1 MDLSTSSSCDS
12 KSGTGSLCGLL
23 LETRVPSRMWKMRAY
38 EVMETRP
45 YFRDRAMRMGLQEL
59 LAMLRILAKK
69 VCMGD
74 VLHTSSI
81 LSIGPK
87 RKQRTPRCWDLRT
100 MILV

>member
-1 MDLSTSSSCDS
+1 VDLSTSSSRDS
-12 KSGTGSLCGLL
+12 KSGTGFLCVLL
-23 LETRVPSRMWKMRAY
+23 LETRAPSRTRKTRAY
-38 EVMETRP
+38 EVMETSP
-45 YFRDRAMRMGLQEL
+45 YFRDRAMRMELQEL

-69 VCMGD
+69 VYMGD

-100 MILV
+100 IILV